1 MQLISHFEKS
11 LHRCG
16 MILLGQAESIRKGPR
31 QKSIKE
37 EIALD
42 LVEVTH
48 GSPATIL
55 GFERSLDQQAIE
67 GIDLGLEIIE
77 KTLSGLQQVQ
87 RSGDELPAGFDP
99 GVLMAW
105 RDLGTLFEKGVDT
118 ISFSLNHRPQSMES
132 KYDAAGFH
140 RIQER
145 IRGPQINIRTIEG
158 RLLMAD
164 FKEHGTRCRI
174 HPSIGD
180 PVLCLFD
187 ENRKEEVLDNI
198 LRYVKVVGEA
208 KEDPF
213 TGKISTIVLHDIQ
226 RLEERE
232 EERADLLPQG
242 TPLPTDFWQSLSIEE
257 LAQAQGVKP
266 IDDITLLF
274 GTWPGEPDDGFEE
287 DIQTLRQHNLA

>member
-1 MQLISHFEKS
+1 M
-11 LHRCG
+11 
-16 MILLGQAESIRKGPR
+16 GQAESIRKGPM

-42 LVEVTH
+42 LVEITH

-55 GFERSLDQQAIE
+55 GFERSLDQQSFE
-67 GIDLGLEIIE
+67 EMDVGLEIIE

-87 RSGDELPAGFDP
+87 QSGDELPAGFDP
-99 GVLMAW
+99 GVLIAW

-132 KYDAAGFH
+132 RYDPKGFQ

-145 IRGPQINIRTIEG
+145 IKGPQINIRTIEG

-174 HPSIGD
+174 HPSIGE

-187 ENRKEEVLDNI
+187 EGRKEEIFDNI
-198 LRYVKVVGEA
+198 LHYVKVVGEA

-226 RLEERE
+226 RLEDRE
-232 EERADLLPQG
+232 EEGKDLLPQG

-257 LAQAQGVKP
+257 LAQAQGVRP
-266 IDDITLLF
+266 IDDVTLLF

-287 DIQTLRQHNLA
+287 DIRTLRQQSLA

>member
-1 MQLISHFEKS
+1 
-11 LHRCG
+11 

-31 QKSIKE
+31 QKSIRE
-37 EIALD
+37 EIELD

-48 GSPATIL
+48 GSPATVL
-55 GFERSLDQQAIE
+55 KFERSLDQQAIE

-87 RSGDELPAGFDP
+87 RSDDELPAGFDP

-118 ISFSLNHRPQSMES
+118 ISFSLNHRPQPMES
-132 KYDAAGFH
+132 TYDAAGFH

-226 RLEERE
+226 RLEDRE